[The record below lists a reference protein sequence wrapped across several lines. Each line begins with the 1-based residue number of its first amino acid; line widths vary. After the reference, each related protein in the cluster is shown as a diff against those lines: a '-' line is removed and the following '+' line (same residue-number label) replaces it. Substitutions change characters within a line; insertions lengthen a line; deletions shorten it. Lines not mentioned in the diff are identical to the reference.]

1 MMKRFLSGRIS
12 IWSISEAWGV
22 VYYIL
27 FSLQITV
34 VICLISWQEI
44 FHNTDDTPTETLI
57 AIGQGTAPLVI
68 TIAAETLV
76 ILLTLEGTVMLAERY
91 LKRRY
96 QIGREEGREE
106 GVEEGLEKGI
116 EVGRVEGIEVGL
128 IKGRVEGLE
137 EGIEVGRIEGR
148 EEARE
153 TLRRHKRHNAR
164 LKAWD
169 ARRLKSIAEGEPFD
183 EPMPEFD
190 DDDES
195 EEEDA

>member
-96 QIGREEGREE
+96 QIGRED
-106 GVEEGLEKGI
+106 GLNI
-116 EVGRVEGIEVGL
+116 
-128 IKGRVEGLE
+128 
-137 EGIEVGRIEGR
+137 
-148 EEARE
+148 AR
-153 TLRRHKRHNAR
+153 RRQKRYSAR

-169 ARRLKSIAEGEPFD
+169 ARRLKSIADGEPFD
-183 EPMPEFD
+183 EPMPELDD
-190 DDDES
+190 DDDEA
-195 EEEDA
+195 EEEGD

>member
-57 AIGQGTAPLVI
+57 AIGQGSAPLVI

-106 GVEEGLEKGI
+106 GFEDGR
-116 EVGRVEGIEVGL
+116 EVGRVEER
-128 IKGRVEGLE
+128 KES
-137 EGIEVGRIEGR
+137 
-148 EEARE
+148 
-153 TLRRHKRHNAR
+153 RRLQKRRNAR

-183 EPMPEFD
+183 EPMPDFD
-190 DDDES
+190 DDDEA
-195 EEEDA
+195 EEEDD

>member
-96 QIGREEGREE
+96 
-106 GVEEGLEKGI
+106 
-116 EVGRVEGIEVGL
+116 EVGRE
-128 IKGRVEGLE
+128 EGLE
-137 EGIEVGRIEGR
+137 EGRVEGFEEGREVGRIEGR

-153 TLRRHKRHNAR
+153 ALMRQKRYSAR

-169 ARRLKSIAEGEPFD
+169 ARRLKAKDEGEPFD
-183 EPMPEFD
+183 EPVPNFEDDAD
-190 DDDES
+190 DDKV
-195 EEEDA
+195 EEDD

>member
-44 FHNTDDTPTETLI
+44 FHNTHDTPTETLI

-96 QIGREEGREE
+96 TTGREEGIEE
-106 GVEEGLEKGI
+106 GAN
-116 EVGRVEGIEVGL
+116 
-128 IKGRVEGLE
+128 
-137 EGIEVGRIEGR
+137 R
-148 EEARE
+148 ERAKARK
-153 TLRRHKRHNAR
+153 RQNRHTAR
-164 LKAWD
+164 LKAWN
-169 ARRLKSIAEGEPFD
+169 ARRLKSEAEGEPFD
-183 EPMPEFD
+183 EPLPDFD
-190 DDDES
+190 DDDNEV
-195 EEEDA
+195 EMDN

>member
-96 QIGREEGREE
+96 EIGREEGL
-106 GVEEGLEKGI
+106 EEGLEKGHNA
-116 EVGRVEGIEVGL
+116 GL
-128 IKGRVEGLE
+128 IKGRVEGFE
-137 EGIEVGRIEGR
+137 EGREVGRIEVH

-153 TLRRHKRHNAR
+153 VLMRQKRYSAR
-164 LKAWD
+164 LKAWN
-169 ARRLKSIAEGEPFD
+169 ARRLKSEAEGEPFD
-183 EPMPEFD
+183 EPMPNFED
-190 DDDES
+190 DADDDES
-195 EEEDA
+195 EEDA

>member
-76 ILLTLEGTVMLAERY
+76 ILLTLEGAVMLAERY

-96 QIGREEGREE
+96 QIGRDEGIEVGREKGREE
-106 GVEEGLEKGI
+106 GVEVGRVEGREEGI
-116 EVGRVEGIEVGL
+116 EMGRVEGIE
-128 IKGRVEGLE
+128 EG
-137 EGIEVGRIEGR
+137 VTR
-148 EEARE
+148 ERAE
-153 TLRRHKRHNAR
+153 TRRRQKRRNAK

-183 EPMPEFD
+183 EPMPDFD
-190 DDDES
+190 DDDEA
-195 EEEDA
+195 EEEDD

>member
-96 QIGREEGREE
+96 QIGRD
-106 GVEEGLEKGI
+106 
-116 EVGRVEGIEVGL
+116 EGIE
-128 IKGRVEGLE
+128 EGAN
-137 EGIEVGRIEGR
+137 R
-148 EEARE
+148 ERAKAS
-153 TLRRHKRHNAR
+153 RRQKRHNAR

-169 ARRLKSIAEGEPFD
+169 ARRLKSIADGEPFD
-183 EPMPEFD
+183 EPMPNFD
-190 DDDES
+190 DDDEA

>member
-96 QIGREEGREE
+96 EAGREEER
-106 GVEEGLEKGI
+106 K
-116 EVGRVEGIEVGL
+116 
-128 IKGRVEGLE
+128 
-137 EGIEVGRIEGR
+137 
-148 EEARE
+148 
-153 TLRRHKRHNAR
+153 RHKRHNAR

-183 EPMPEFD
+183 EPMPDFD
-190 DDDES
+190 DDDEA
-195 EEEDA
+195 E

>member
-1 MMKRFLSGRIS
+1 MKKFLSGRIS

-96 QIGREEGREE
+96 EEGR
-106 GVEEGLEKGI
+106 K
-116 EVGRVEGIEVGL
+116 EV
-128 IKGRVEGLE
+128 
-137 EGIEVGRIEGR
+137 
-148 EEARE
+148 
-153 TLRRHKRHNAR
+153 LRRQKRYNAR
-164 LKAWD
+164 LKAWN
-169 ARRLKSIAEGEPFD
+169 ARRLKSVAEGEPFD
-183 EPMPEFD
+183 EPLPDFD
-190 DDDES
+190 DDDDNEV
-195 EEEDA
+195 EEDD

>member
-12 IWSISEAWGV
+12 IWSISEACGV

-34 VICLISWQEI
+34 VICLISWHEI

-96 QIGREEGREE
+96 EEGR
-106 GVEEGLEKGI
+106 K
-116 EVGRVEGIEVGL
+116 EV
-128 IKGRVEGLE
+128 
-137 EGIEVGRIEGR
+137 
-148 EEARE
+148 
-153 TLRRHKRHNAR
+153 LRRQKRYNAR

-169 ARRLKSIAEGEPFD
+169 ARRLKSEAEGEPFD
-183 EPMPEFD
+183 EPLPDFD
-190 DDDES
+190 DDDDNEV
-195 EEEDA
+195 EEDD

>member
-91 LKRRY
+91 LKKRY
-96 QIGREEGREE
+96 QIGRED
-106 GVEEGLEKGI
+106 GLNI
-116 EVGRVEGIEVGL
+116 
-128 IKGRVEGLE
+128 
-137 EGIEVGRIEGR
+137 
-148 EEARE
+148 AR
-153 TLRRHKRHNAR
+153 RRQKRYSAR

-169 ARRLKSIAEGEPFD
+169 ARRLKSIADGEPFD
-183 EPMPEFD
+183 EPMPELDD
-190 DDDES
+190 DDDEA
-195 EEEDA
+195 EEEVD

>member
-1 MMKRFLSGRIS
+1 MKRFLSGRIS

-34 VICLISWQEI
+34 AICLISWQEI

-96 QIGREEGREE
+96 QIGRDEGIEVGREEGREE
-106 GVEEGLEKGI
+106 GIEVGRLEGREEGI
-116 EVGRVEGIEVGL
+116 EVGRVEGIE
-128 IKGRVEGLE
+128 EG
-137 EGIEVGRIEGR
+137 VTR
-148 EEARE
+148 ERAE
-153 TLRRHKRHNAR
+153 TRRRQKRRNAK

-169 ARRLKSIAEGEPFD
+169 ARRLKSIADGEPFD
-183 EPMPEFD
+183 EPMPDFD

-195 EEEDA
+195 EEEDD

>member
-1 MMKRFLSGRIS
+1 M
-12 IWSISEAWGV
+12 GV

-44 FHNTDDTPTETLI
+44 FRNTDDTPTETLI

-116 EVGRVEGIEVGL
+116 EVGR
-128 IKGRVEGLE
+128 IK
-137 EGIEVGRIEGR
+137 GR

-153 TLRRHKRHNAR
+153 TLRRQKRYNAR

-169 ARRLKSIAEGEPFD
+169 ARRLKSIAAGEPFD
-183 EPMPEFD
+183 EPMPDFD
-190 DDDES
+190 DDDDA

>member
-106 GVEEGLEKGI
+106 GVEEGI
-116 EVGRVEGIEVGL
+116 EVGRVEGIEEGL

-137 EGIEVGRIEGR
+137 EGIEVGRIKGR

-153 TLRRHKRHNAR
+153 TLRRQKRYSAR

-183 EPMPEFD
+183 EPMPNFD
-190 DDDES
+190 DDDEA

>member
-34 VICLISWQEI
+34 VICLISWHEI

-96 QIGREEGREE
+96 ATGREEGIEE
-106 GVEEGLEKGI
+106 GTN
-116 EVGRVEGIEVGL
+116 
-128 IKGRVEGLE
+128 
-137 EGIEVGRIEGR
+137 R
-148 EEARE
+148 ERAKARR
-153 TLRRHKRHNAR
+153 LQKRYKAR
-164 LKAWD
+164 LKAWN
-169 ARRLKSIAEGEPFD
+169 ARRLKSEAEGEPFE
-183 EPMPEFD
+183 EPLPDFD
-190 DDDES
+190 DDDEAD
-195 EEEDA
+195 EEDA

>member
-76 ILLTLEGTVMLAERY
+76 MLLTLEGTVMLAERY

-96 QIGREEGREE
+96 EIGREEGREE

-116 EVGRVEGIEVGL
+116 EVGR
-128 IKGRVEGLE
+128 
-137 EGIEVGRIEGR
+137 IEGR
-148 EEARE
+148 EEARD

-169 ARRLKSIAEGEPFD
+169 ARRLKSIAEGKPFD
-183 EPMPEFD
+183 EPMPDFD
-190 DDDES
+190 DDDEA

>member
-1 MMKRFLSGRIS
+1 MMKRFLSCRIS

-44 FHNTDDTPTETLI
+44 FRNTDDTPTETLI

-96 QIGREEGREE
+96 EAGREE
-106 GVEEGLEKGI
+106 V
-116 EVGRVEGIEVGL
+116 
-128 IKGRVEGLE
+128 
-137 EGIEVGRIEGR
+137 
-148 EEARE
+148 
-153 TLRRHKRHNAR
+153 LRRQKRHNAR

-169 ARRLKSIAEGEPFD
+169 ARRLKSIADGEPFD

>member
-1 MMKRFLSGRIS
+1 MMKKFLSGRIS

-96 QIGREEGREE
+96 EEGR
-106 GVEEGLEKGI
+106 K
-116 EVGRVEGIEVGL
+116 EV
-128 IKGRVEGLE
+128 
-137 EGIEVGRIEGR
+137 
-148 EEARE
+148 
-153 TLRRHKRHNAR
+153 LRRQKRYNAR
-164 LKAWD
+164 LKAWN
-169 ARRLKSIAEGEPFD
+169 ARRLKSVAEGEPFD
-183 EPMPEFD
+183 EPLPDFD
-190 DDDES
+190 DDDDNEV
-195 EEEDA
+195 EEDD

>member
-1 MMKRFLSGRIS
+1 MKKFLSSRIS

-96 QIGREEGREE
+96 AIGREEGREE
-106 GVEEGLEKGI
+106 GLEEGLEKGHDA
-116 EVGRVEGIEVGL
+116 GL
-128 IKGRVEGLE
+128 IKGRVEGFE
-137 EGIEVGRIEGR
+137 EGREVGRIEVH

-153 TLRRHKRHNAR
+153 ILMRQKRFSAR
-164 LKAWD
+164 LKAWN
-169 ARRLKSIAEGEPFD
+169 ARRLKSVAEGEPFD
-183 EPMPEFD
+183 EPLPDFD
-190 DDDES
+190 DDDDEV
-195 EEEDA
+195 EMDN

>member
-96 QIGREEGREE
+96 EEGREE
-106 GVEEGLEKGI
+106 V
-116 EVGRVEGIEVGL
+116 
-128 IKGRVEGLE
+128 
-137 EGIEVGRIEGR
+137 
-148 EEARE
+148 
-153 TLRRHKRHNAR
+153 LRRQKRYNAR

-169 ARRLKSIAEGEPFD
+169 TRRLKSIAEGEPFD

-190 DDDES
+190 DDDDDEV
-195 EEEDA
+195 DDGD

>member
-106 GVEEGLEKGI
+106 GFEDGR
-116 EVGRVEGIEVGL
+116 EVGRVEER
-128 IKGRVEGLE
+128 KES
-137 EGIEVGRIEGR
+137 
-148 EEARE
+148 
-153 TLRRHKRHNAR
+153 RRLQKRRNAR

-183 EPMPEFD
+183 EPMPDFD
-190 DDDES
+190 DDDEA
-195 EEEDA
+195 EEEDD

>member
-34 VICLISWQEI
+34 VICLICWQEI

-96 QIGREEGREE
+96 EAGREE
-106 GVEEGLEKGI
+106 VI
-116 EVGRVEGIEVGL
+116 
-128 IKGRVEGLE
+128 
-137 EGIEVGRIEGR
+137 
-148 EEARE
+148 
-153 TLRRHKRHNAR
+153 RRQKRYNAR

-183 EPMPEFD
+183 EPMPDFD
-190 DDDES
+190 DDDEA

>member
-96 QIGREEGREE
+96 EEGREE
-106 GVEEGLEKGI
+106 V
-116 EVGRVEGIEVGL
+116 
-128 IKGRVEGLE
+128 
-137 EGIEVGRIEGR
+137 
-148 EEARE
+148 
-153 TLRRHKRHNAR
+153 LRRQKRYNTR
-164 LKAWD
+164 LKAWN
-169 ARRLKSIAEGEPFD
+169 ARRLKSEAEGEPFD
-183 EPMPEFD
+183 EPLPDFD
-190 DDDES
+190 DDDDEV
-195 EEEDA
+195 EMDN

>member
-96 QIGREEGREE
+96 QIGRDEGIEVGREEGREE
-106 GVEEGLEKGI
+106 GI
-116 EVGRVEGIEVGL
+116 EVGRVEGREEGIEM
-128 IKGRVEGLE
+128 GRVEGIE
-137 EGIEVGRIEGR
+137 EGVTR
-148 EEARE
+148 ERAE
-153 TLRRHKRHNAR
+153 TRRRQKRRNAK

-183 EPMPEFD
+183 EPMPDFD
-190 DDDES
+190 DDDEV
-195 EEEDA
+195 EEGDD

>member
-96 QIGREEGREE
+96 QIGREEG
-106 GVEEGLEKGI
+106 LNI
-116 EVGRVEGIEVGL
+116 
-128 IKGRVEGLE
+128 
-137 EGIEVGRIEGR
+137 
-148 EEARE
+148 AR
-153 TLRRHKRHNAR
+153 RRQKRYSAR

-190 DDDES
+190 DDDDDEA

>member
-1 MMKRFLSGRIS
+1 MKRFLSGRIS

-96 QIGREEGREE
+96 EIGREEGREE
-106 GVEEGLEKGI
+106 GLEEGLEKGHDA
-116 EVGRVEGIEVGL
+116 GL
-128 IKGRVEGLE
+128 IKGRVEGFE
-137 EGIEVGRIEGR
+137 EGREVGRIEVH

-153 TLRRHKRHNAR
+153 VLMRQKRFSAR

-169 ARRLKSIAEGEPFD
+169 ARRLKSVAEGKPFD
-183 EPMPEFD
+183 EPMPNFED
-190 DDDES
+190 DADDDES
-195 EEEDA
+195 EEDA